1 MTVAVVDD
9 LTLDHALV
17 IQTVSAAAVAVA
29 VVVVVTVLPLIA
41 PLALVL
47 DLSGAVLA
55 GLADAVREVHKTDNL
70 LLFRALVIYRQHV
83 EKVSVNL
90 REPKSR

>member
-29 VVVVVTVLPLIA
+29 VVVVTVLPLIA

-90 REPKSR
+90 REPRSR